1 MRTQFFRVAATTAAA
16 ASALAIGTNVSPSA
30 SAVTARVTARA
41 TAPAAAALAAATF
54 PAPVANSQAQRL
66 VQSTGNLYWT
76 ANVQVFRGVWEARV
90 YRTGKTSRPGSETVI
105 FRTRHL
111 GTTSIGSLT
120 YALVAG
126 NWYGF
131 TVLNQG
137 GYSRIVR
144 FPLAGGNAVT
154 RASGLQY
161 IGVSRELH
169 TDGVYL
175 YWHDLY
181 GIRRMPILGSWGPS
195 TIYAGTLVND
205 ISIANSMLY
214 FARGTSVYRMRTNG
228 TSRQFVAS
236 GASTVTS
243 VAARYASSRYTVAW
257 TQSNGTVRRTYQLPI
272 FGTVTTTLNGTTPG
286 SYARS
291 VADDGVRVLW
301 VSDGSGLDALRA
313 KKPGG
318 ALTTLQ
324 YQTRLGDVTS
334 DGYAAHWAGTYSLWR
349 KVL

>member
-1 MRTQFFRVAATTAAA
+1 MRNQMIRVAATTAAA
-16 ASALAIGTNVSPSA
+16 ASALAVGATVSPSA
-30 SAVTARVTARA
+30 NAATAPVTTSTAAEVAAA
-41 TAPAAAALAAATF
+41 TAPA
-54 PAPVANSQAQRL
+54 PVAHSRAQRL

-76 ANVQVFRGVWEARV
+76 ANVQVSSGVWEARV
-90 YRTGKTSRPGSETVI
+90 YRTGKTSRPGSERVI
-105 FRTRHL
+105 YRTRHL

-120 YALVAG
+120 YAFVGG

-131 TVLNQG
+131 TVLNRG

-144 FPLAGGNAVT
+144 FPLAGGTAVT
-154 RASGLQY
+154 RASGLRFV
-161 IGVSRELH
+161 GVGRDLH

-181 GIRRMPILGSWGPS
+181 GIRRMPILGSTGPS
-195 TIYAGTLVND
+195 TIYAGNLVND
-205 ISIANSMLY
+205 ISIANGMLY
-214 FARGTSVYRMRTNG
+214 FAHGTSVYRMRANG
-228 TSRQFVAS
+228 TSRQRVAS

-257 TQSNGTVRRTYQLPI
+257 TQSNGTVRKTVHIPI
-272 FGTVTTTLNGTTPG
+272 FGTVTTTLNGATPG
-286 SYARS
+286 SSARS

-301 VSDGSGLDALRA
+301 VSDGSFVDALRA

-318 ALTTLQ
+318 TLNTLQ
-324 YQTRLGDVTS
+324 NQTRLGDVTS
-334 DGYAAHWAGTYSLWR
+334 DGYAAHWAGTYSVWR

>member
-1 MRTQFFRVAATTAAA
+1 MIRVAATTAAA
-16 ASALAIGTNVSPSA
+16 ASALAFGTTVSSAASAPTAPSA
-30 SAVTARVTARA
+30 
-41 TAPAAAALAAATF
+41 APAAADLAAATF
-54 PAPVANSQAQRL
+54 PTPVANSRAQRL

-76 ANVQVFRGVWEARV
+76 ANVQIAGGVWEARV
-90 YRTGKTSRPGSETVI
+90 YRTGKTSRPGAERVI

-120 YALVAG
+120 YAFVAG
-126 NWYGF
+126 DWFGF

-144 FPLAGGNAVT
+144 FPLAGGAPVT
-154 RASGLQY
+154 RRVGLQY
-161 IGVSRELH
+161 IGVSRDLH

-181 GIRRMPILGSWGPS
+181 GIRRMPILGSSGPA

-205 ISIANSMLY
+205 ISIANGMLY
-214 FARGTSVYRMRTNG
+214 FARGNSVYRMRTNG
-228 TSRQFVAS
+228 TTRQYVAG

-257 TQSNGTVRRTYQLPI
+257 SQSNGTVRKTTHIPI
-272 FGTVTTTLNGTTPG
+272 FGTVTTTLSGTTPG
-286 SYARS
+286 SSARS

-301 VSDGSGLDALRA
+301 VSDSSFQDALRA

-318 ALTTLQ
+318 TLTTLQ

-334 DGYAAHWAGTYSLWR
+334 DGYAAHWAGTYSVWR
-349 KVL
+349 KVH